1 MAIRSNQLLRL
12 HSLYI
17 SVQEI
22 TYRTICDIMHIDNI
36 SNTEIIE
43 VSVTCYLWLFFIDQH
58 V

>member
-17 SVQEI
+17 SVQEF
-22 TYRTICDIMHIDNI
+22 TYSTICDIKHIDNI
-36 SNTEIIE
+36 SNNEKIE
-43 VSVTCYLWLFFIDQH
+43 VSVTCYLWLIFIDQH